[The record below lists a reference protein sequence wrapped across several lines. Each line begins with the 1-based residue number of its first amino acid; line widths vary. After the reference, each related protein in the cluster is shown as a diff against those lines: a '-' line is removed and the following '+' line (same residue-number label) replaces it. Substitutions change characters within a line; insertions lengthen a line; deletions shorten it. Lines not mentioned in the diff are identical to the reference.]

1 MAVVLPAP
9 RKPVMI
15 LVGMGE
21 STRLMADSR
30 AQRLTAG
37 AYSTTPA
44 AAGEGR
50 GNKQRQDGIAGK
62 GGYLFPFRSYR
73 LRGLSRRHPRRSTA
87 AHSAPVAQLDRAL
100 PSGGKGQRFES
111 SRVRQIQKATLAVA
125 FWICGQNSNR
135 QRFDKRRKAFGVNS
149 LGAQLKSRLS
159 ENSRRMTRRLFR
171 PAGSARGHGPT
182 PDRLQ
187 DPSRCPPRA
196 PPSIPVE
203 PSPPWRC
210 DPPPCPAP
218 RAARHRHQDR
228 RGA

>member
-1 MAVVLPAP
+1 M
-9 RKPVMI
+9 M

-21 STRLMADSR
+21 SIRFMADSKAR
-30 AQRLTAG
+30 RLTAG
-37 AYSTTPA
+37 VYSTTPPPG
-44 AAGEGR
+44 GEGR
-50 GNKQRQDGIAGK
+50 RRKQRQDSGQKVGTSFPPDRIDYAPCRAGT
-62 GGYLFPFRSYR
+62 P
-73 LRGLSRRHPRRSTA
+73 PATA